1 MPVELTEHNVQTVL
15 GVYPQQYFS
24 VLPLVF
30 DALVKPD
37 IDEMARYTYVVS

>member
-15 GVYPQQYFS
+15 GVYPEQYFT

-30 DALVKPD
+30 EALVKPD
-37 IDEMARYTYVVS
+37 LDQMAQYTYVVS